1 MYDKDITSKNAILI
15 LQCDE
20 IYPSGVQLDH
30 FNMDRIMS
38 VEARTVLEARAS
50 VDGKLALG
58 VIYTPPKLT
67 IAAEPCGKAYA
78 ALSNIVKAQTQNDK
92 PFAVN
97 LTISIP
103 SQNITYSFKNGGV
116 TAGNANLSLGKTV
129 ASTTFS
135 LIFESVEES

>member
-38 VEARTVLEARAS
+38 VEARAS

-129 ASTTFS
+129 DSTTFS